1 VHADKEPETLI
12 NLGKFLSF
20 FAQALL
26 WVRDCYCACLRK
38 ENFKMA
44 AAGSRLPQL
53 HKGLNKLT
61 KAERKMMK
69 KQTKAL
75 HTLKNRAREVGGIS
89 EIPTPY
95 LLVKNG
101 GLMCGVKRQDLVNV
115 FDKCGKL
122 DDLIM
127 IPGKSFSYVLFSDVT
142 SAKEA
147 MKNINGQKLP
157 LNQTSDRTFYL
168 AYLLKRPCA
177 ELCLSDR
184 SYPSGMILIEDFISE
199 HLEHKLLQYFS
210 SCKETANSKEII
222 EMNVPAL
229 PGMKKSHLSQGG
241 ACRNF
246 RSVHDQ
252 IVLTCKCYFLHNN
265 VLFFLIMHLLQGS
278 K

>member
-1 VHADKEPETLI
+1 
-12 NLGKFLSF
+12 
-20 FAQALL
+20 
-26 WVRDCYCACLRK
+26 
-38 ENFKMA
+38 MA

-53 HKGLNKLT
+53 HKGLKLT

-69 KQTKAL
+69 KQNKAL
-75 HTLKNRAREVGGIS
+75 HTLKNRAREIGGIS

-101 GLMCGVKRQDLVNV
+101 GLMCGVNRQDLVNV

-177 ELCLSDR
+177 ALCLSDK

-199 HLEHKLLQYFS
+199 HLEHELLQYFS
-210 SCKETANSKEII
+210 SCKETVSSN
-222 EMNVPAL
+222 EMNVPAEQQL
-229 PGMKKSHLSQGG
+229 KHRYVKHYGYEFIYGS
-241 ACRNF
+241 
-246 RSVHDQ
+246 
-252 IVLTCKCYFLHNN
+252 NN
-265 VLFFLIMHLLQGS
+265 VDKDNPLPNGIPSECLPVMEKLVSLGCVKHEPDQLTVNEYQPGQG